1 MRESAS
7 ENAEQQVPVVRDEPE
22 ELAAAGQRTDFAT
35 NSAPNVPG
43 DEIEILR
50 RRVLELEQ
58 TLANTRERLEWKRQL
73 AAQVQRSLMPNPFRD
88 PRIWVDVRYESID
101 DVGGDYCQ
109 VRFSDRNRL
118 YFTISD
124 VTGHGVGPALLAACL
139 SSEIRYSILYGREPR
154 EVVRSLN
161 AVICDHFSATNLYLT
176 FFVACIDLDERTI
189 TWSGAGHPGPLLVRR
204 RGESVFTLDSQNP
217 MIGIARDILA
227 AKPDHTLPLET
238 GDRLFFYTDGLPET
252 CDARGKRLE
261 TAGLADIAVR
271 AASRDLFEVAD
282 FVFAQV
288 AEHQHGP
295 STDDRTLLVAELR

>member
-1 MRESAS
+1 MRESTS
-7 ENAEQQVPVVRDEPE
+7 EKAAQPVPIMRHEPE
-22 ELAAAGQRTDFAT
+22 ESAAATRSTDFAT
-35 NSAPNVPG
+35 NVAPTAST
-43 DEIEILR
+43 DEVEVLR
-50 RRVLELEQ
+50 RRVLELER
-58 TLANTRERLEWKRQL
+58 TLAHTREHLEWKRQL
-73 AAQVQRSLMPNPFRD
+73 AAQVQRSLMPNSFRD
-88 PRIWVDVRYESID
+88 PRIWVDVRYESIE

-139 SSEIRYSILYGREPR
+139 SSEIRHSILYGREPR

-161 AVICDHFSATNLYLT
+161 AVVCDQFSATNLYLT
-176 FFVACIDLDERTI
+176 FFVACVDLAEHTI
-189 TWSGAGHPGPLLVRR
+189 TWSGAGHPSPLLVRS
-204 RGESVFTLDSQNP
+204 RGRSILTLDSQNS

-227 AKPDHTLPLET
+227 AKPEHTLPLET

-252 CDARGKRLE
+252 CDACGKRLE

-271 AASRDLFEVAD
+271 AASRDLFDVAD
-282 FVFAQV
+282 FVFARV

-295 STDDRTLLVAELR
+295 STDDRTLLVAEVR